1 MHLFFSCNFSIRIWN
16 YLQVDWF
23 QGSNMQKCISKA
35 RRDFGH
41 PFFLE
46 VVFTAAWNIW
56 ILRNCQTF
64 RAERASFGAWKCKF
78 VHDISLLAHRV
89 RTRLGQS
96 YWLGSR
102 TFPDFG
108 RYRQVPLLAFS
119 PFVVVFRSLYSF
131 CLASGFN
138 KDCGALPCSKQ
149 SKKKKKTQLSR
160 KRQSARISSCSTY
173 MSKFCI
179 DTYQAIWFG
188 KDTVSVVWQDC
199 MHWWFAWCTRH
210 VG

>member
-23 QGSNMQKCISKA
+23 QGSNMQQCISKA

-96 YWLGSR
+96 YWLGSITR
-102 TFPDFG
+102 NNCSHIQTPSAAKVHIFRFLG
-108 RYRQVPLLAFS
+108 VWVTRSSSSSTESTTLA
-119 PFVVVFRSLYSF
+119 
-131 CLASGFN
+131 C
-138 KDCGALPCSKQ
+138 
-149 SKKKKKTQLSR
+149 
-160 KRQSARISSCSTY
+160 ISSTSGYPTSRSST
-173 MSKFCI
+173 
-179 DTYQAIWFG
+179 
-188 KDTVSVVWQDC
+188 V
-199 MHWWFAWCTRH
+199 TRVIKVH
-210 VG
+210 H